1 MYTVETQSPIK
12 QDLMSNNSYR
22 LYSDGDF
29 EQGLSLFTVRAVVV
43 KFWLRDGIRRKRKN
57 ALRNGRLN
65 AARLRRDFAGFRFSP
80 AAFSSARRQCFP
92 RFLSLTAKARGPRG
106 RWTETNSNVR
116 TSALV
121 CVHGLARPYPRCR
134 ADRRNAITYTIYVHA
149 TAKESRRGRFAWRRR
164 IVRLPPITPPMDR
177 AHAPFVPSVTAATS
191 ILNPFPSR
199 LPEAFPVSSTMT
211 LLSVILILGFIATHT
226 HRSRTRRLAVQL
238 FRPVHYHAI
247 VCRPGCRGTNELKND
262 RNPRGGGV
270 KNTRRPAPGPPYTP
284 V

>member
-1 MYTVETQSPIK
+1 MNKHAIYALEPIKNRFVENLETNVFFPSVYTVETQSPIK

-164 IVRLPPITPPMDR
+164 IVRLPPITPPWT
-177 AHAPFVPSVTAATS
+177 VPTH
-191 ILNPFPSR
+191 PSSR
-199 LPEAFPVSSTMT
+199 RSPPPPAF
-211 LLSVILILGFIATHT
+211 
-226 HRSRTRRLAVQL
+226 
-238 FRPVHYHAI
+238 
-247 VCRPGCRGTNELKND
+247 
-262 RNPRGGGV
+262 
-270 KNTRRPAPGPPYTP
+270 
-284 V
+284 